1 MQLIQIGTA
10 DIAQLHS
17 LEIIPD
23 ALIWVQIRG
32 VARQL
37 FQLQTFGRPSLE
49 KVFDLVPAMDRRA
62 IPNQQDLARD
72 LAQEDTQEAYYPQCI
87 VGSRA
92 HLQKQP
98 PIE

>member
-1 MQLIQIGTA
+1 MRAAFDDLLFVAQAFSGSNEFAGHMLQAATA

-37 FQLQTFGRPSLE
+37 FQ
-49 KVFDLVPAMDRRA
+49 VPAVW
-62 IPNQQDLARD
+62 PPLAKES
-72 LAQEDTQEAYYPQCI
+72 L
-87 VGSRA
+87 
-92 HLQKQP
+92 
-98 PIE
+98 